1 MNFEETLKIY
11 WHNTYELAQTQAT
24 TFTNAGDFKNAA
36 EVARTAYAKA
46 YGALEMM
53 NYMLC
58 NNGYS
63 DIASKLVDS
72 WQNAWEENFAILI
85 KWVREHPEGGACS

>member
-1 MNFEETLKIY
+1 MNYEKELKIY

-36 EVARTAYAKA
+36 KTTKTAYAKA

-63 DIASKLVDS
+63 DIASKLVGS
-72 WQNAWEENFAILI
+72 WQDVWKENFTILI
-85 KWVREHPEGGACS
+85 DVFKED